1 MSNYLDEDVFD
12 KAHEELAKIL
22 EESAEVNATILAYSD
37 GSGLIYTAPHIDILK
52 LKAAIKSGLLTKE
65 KVEK

>member
-37 GSGLIYTAPHIDILK
+37 GSGLIYTAPHINIVK
-52 LKAAIKSGLLTKE
+52 LKEAIKLGLFTE